1 MTLAEFVRSDELSS
15 GAGVQNSTSRLLEA
29 LLPHCFRYIQRL
41 DYFLSASSY
50 EVRFIAPYT

>member
-29 LLPHCFRYIQRL
+29 LLPHCFRYIQQL
-41 DYFLSASSY
+41 DYFGA
-50 EVRFIAPYT
+50 ERFA